1 MTELDP
7 AILDGLLEYDS
18 PTICN
23 AIEEMEVR
31 DPIDG
36 YMGWDVRCMYPDLGR
51 MVGYAVT
58 ATGRSTVP
66 GSPKKGDGFAQWYEL
81 VEKSPKP
88 AVLVLKDVGPDRY
101 RSAHCGDVMATI
113 SLALGAIGL
122 VTDGGV
128 RDFETVQEL
137 GFRYF
142 AAGLVPA
149 HGTPEIVQAGL
160 DVTISGTRVCTG
172 DIIHADVNGVTVL
185 PVEHVAEVLERCT
198 GVLEVEERRRAFANS
213 AGFRAADVRNMP

>member
-7 AILDGLLEYDS
+7 AILDGLLEYDT

-36 YMGWDVRCMYPDLGR
+36 YMGWDVRCLYPDLGR

-81 VEKSPKP
+81 VEE
-88 AVLVLKDVGPDRY
+88 
-101 RSAHCGDVMATI
+101 
-113 SLALGAIGL
+113 
-122 VTDGGV
+122 VT
-128 RDFETVQEL
+128 
-137 GFRYF
+137 
-142 AAGLVPA
+142 
-149 HGTPEIVQAGL
+149 QAG
-160 DVTISGTRVCTG
+160 GAC
-172 DIIHADVNGVTVL
+172 
-185 PVEHVAEVLERCT
+185 AE
-198 GVLEVEERRRAFANS
+198 GRRARS
-213 AGFRAADVRNMP
+213 ISPRPIAGT